1 MSTNDPR
8 AAGPALSFDLASR
21 AAAEIRTFSARTAAA
36 ATARRGVLPTDP
48 DAAAFVARVCDGVVR
63 PESVSAAA
71 AALHR
76 LAAEIPSTLPWFVRG
91 ALQIGA
97 AVAPV
102 LPTPAVPIAR
112 RALRELLGQLAL
124 DARPERLGAE
134 LAEAAESGGILD
146 VRLAGP
152 AVLGDA
158 GARRRLDGIRSLVSR
173 EDVDRVSF
181 ALSDVSVRR
190 APWAFAADVEHVA
203 ERMLPV
209 FLAAEAAGTHLTL
222 VATGRDDLDATM
234 SALIRVLEEPRL
246 EGFTAGIAVP
256 IAVAETLDAVRELAA
271 WARVRVAQGGARVTL
286 RLSDEVVATSD
297 VMTAARH
304 GWTPPAP
311 TSRDEVDTGLVRT
324 AREAVAPRGVEGLT
338 LEIATADP
346 ERAALGLALAAEAHA
361 DVRLVLPR
369 ATPWTPDVEHVVAV
383 VAAHPD
389 DLDAVAGRLATDYAA
404 AVAAAPVLPLAVPE
418 GTAGAV
424 AAGADAEGA
433 EGAEAADTE
442 SVDTEAADTESVDT
456 ESVDTESVDTESVDT
471 EGVDTESA
479 DSGGSAAGADTERA
493 DLDPADRD
501 EPETA
506 AVSARARRAL
516 AAANG
521 PAPIARGP
529 QRGGEDDPAIL
540 RDRAVDDA
548 AEPGLTQAVL
558 GIAREA
564 AASGDTSSLGPDVQ
578 QMLFGGQAFVDTAVF
593 SARESAELAGGAPG
607 FRGAADTDPTVGD
620 DRVWAAGV
628 LARVAASTAGDA
640 TAAAGRIDDEEG
652 LAAAVRRV
660 REAAEPW
667 GALEAAERA
676 AVLQSASRTLAARR
690 AELVEVLAAEGGAL
704 LAEADAEV
712 SQAVDA
718 AAYYAATAKELD
730 RVPGAVF
737 LPDRVSVVAPRWNA
751 PVGLCAAETLAAL
764 AAGSGVLLTPSPRA
778 RRAGAVVAEALWAAG
793 VPRDLLVYVDLNEE
807 ASGRALIVHP
817 GVDRVLLAGARATA
831 ERFAAWR
838 PAAKLQAFT
847 AGRNAAIVAPSADLD
862 AAVSDIVAGGFA
874 RAGQAA
880 TAVSLVIL
888 VGAVGRSTLFL
899 EQLADAVSSM
909 RVGPADD
916 PLSDIGP
923 LVEEPTGEV
932 RRALTVLGEGERW
945 LVEPRELDLGAETA
959 GRFWSP
965 GVRTGVTAGSHLT
978 RAAVAAPVLGILHAP
993 TVTRA
998 IELQSAVGSG
1008 FVAGLHTRDIGDLEL
1023 WLDTAEA
1030 AVLRVNR
1037 PSTGGVVQREPL
1049 GGWGEASVGTGAMS
1063 GGPNRLVT
1071 LGSWKPSSGGASS
1084 STLHLRGLDSRITAL
1099 IEAAQP
1105 TLSYEAFEWLRR
1117 GALSDAVA
1125 WDREFGRVT
1134 DVSRLRVERN
1144 LRRYR
1149 PADVAVRATGDAAW
1163 QAVLRVLVAAVRSGS
1178 TFTLST
1184 PVGLPAAVRHLLG
1197 EANVAV
1203 SVESDA
1209 EWLQRLA
1216 GGIPDADA
1224 SDAVTPPVRP
1234 QRIRLVGPA
1243 ETVSTLRSAVAENV
1257 GADLSLTVY
1266 ADEVTTAGRLELLPF
1281 LREQAVS
1288 IAAHRYGRPDPWS
1301 TPVI

>member
-8 AAGPALSFDLASR
+8 ATGPALSSDLASH
-21 AAAEIRTFSARTAAA
+21 AAA
-36 ATARRGVLPTDP
+36 AIRRFSPRAAGSATVRRGVLPTDP

-63 PESVSAAA
+63 PESVTSAA

-124 DARPERLGAE
+124 DARPERFGAE
-134 LAEAAESGGILD
+134 LGAAAESGGIVD
-146 VRLAGP
+146 VRLVGP
-152 AVLGDA
+152 AVLGET

-173 EDVDRVSF
+173 EDVERVSF
-181 ALSDVSVRR
+181 ALSDVSARR
-190 APWAFAADVEHVA
+190 TPWAFAADVEHVA
-203 ERMLPV
+203 ERVLPV
-209 FLAAEAAGTHLTL
+209 FSAAETAGTHITL

-234 SALIRVLEEPRL
+234 AVLTRVLEEPRL
-246 EGFTAGIAVP
+246 EGLRAGVALPV
-256 IAVAETLDAVRELAA
+256 AAAETLDAVRELAA
-271 WARVRVAQGGARVTL
+271 WARVRVAEGGARVTL
-286 RLSDEVVATSD
+286 RLSDEVVDTSD
-297 VMTAARH
+297 VVTAARH
-304 GWTPPAP
+304 GWAPPAP
-311 TSRDEVDTGLVRT
+311 TTRDAVDAALVRT

-346 ERAALGLALAAEAHA
+346 ERAALALAVAAEASA
-361 DVRLVLPR
+361 AVRLVLPR
-369 ATPWTPDVEHVVAV
+369 ATPWTPDVEHVIAAA
-383 VAAHPD
+383 AAHPD
-389 DLDAVAGRLATDYAA
+389 DLDAVAGRLAADYAG
-404 AVAAAPVLPLAVPE
+404 AVAAAPALPLAVPQRAGAAVLDDTGLDDTDLEETDLE
-418 GTAGAV
+418 GADARGAV
-424 AAGADAEGA
+424 AEDTGPAGD
-433 EGAEAADTE
+433 D
-442 SVDTEAADTESVDT
+442 
-456 ESVDTESVDTESVDT
+456 
-471 EGVDTESA
+471 
-479 DSGGSAAGADTERA
+479 
-493 DLDPADRD
+493 DLPVAD
-501 EPETA
+501 EPETS

-516 AAANG
+516 AAADE
-521 PAPIARGP
+521 PAPTARGP

-540 RDRAVDDA
+540 RDRAADDA

-564 AASGDTSSLGPDVQ
+564 SASGDTSSLGPDVQ

-593 SARESAELAGGAPG
+593 SAREGAELAGGAPG
-607 FRGAADTDPTVGD
+607 FRNVADTDPTVAGD
-620 DRVWAAGV
+620 RAWAADV
-628 LARVAASTAGDA
+628 LARVAASTTGDA
-640 TAAAGRIDDEEG
+640 TAASGRVDDEDG
-652 LAAAVRRV
+652 LDAAVQRV
-660 REAAEPW
+660 RAAAEPW
-667 GALEAAERA
+667 GALAAAERA
-676 AVLQSASRTLAARR
+676 AVLQSAAQTLAARR
-690 AELVEVLAAEGGAL
+690 AELMEVLAAEGGAL

-831 ERFAAWR
+831 ERFVAWR
-838 PAAKLQAFT
+838 PDAKVQALT

-862 AAVSDIVAGGFA
+862 AAVADIVTGAFA

-888 VGAVGRSTLFL
+888 VGAVGRSTPFL
-899 EQLADAVSSM
+899 EQLVDTVSSL

-916 PLSDIGP
+916 PLSDVGP
-923 LVEEPTGEV
+923 LVEEPAGEV

-998 IELQSAVGSG
+998 IELQNAIGSG
-1008 FVAGLHTRDIGDLEL
+1008 FVAGLHTRDVGDLEL
-1023 WLDTAEA
+1023 WLDTVEA

-1037 PSTGGVVQREPL
+1037 PSTGGVMQREPL
-1049 GGWGEASVGTGAMS
+1049 GGWGEASVGAGAMS

-1071 LGSWKPSSGGASS
+1071 LGSWRPSSGGASS

-1134 DVSRLRVERN
+1134 DVSRLGVERN

-1184 PVGLPAAVRHLLG
+1184 PVGLPAPVRHLLG
-1197 EANVAV
+1197 EVNVAV

-1224 SDAVTPPVRP
+1224 ADADNTAVRP

-1243 ETVSTLRSAVAENV
+1243 DTVAALCTAVAETV
-1257 GADLSLTVY
+1257 GADLALTVH

-1288 IAAHRYGRPDPWS
+1288 IAAHRYGRSDPWS
-1301 TPVI
+1301 AAVI

>member
-1 MSTNDPR
+1 MSTNDARATGSTLSSDVAPR
-8 AAGPALSFDLASR
+8 AAALARTFTSCAEAPALS
-21 AAAEIRTFSARTAAA
+21 
-36 ATARRGVLPTDP
+36 RRGALPTDP
-48 DAAAFVARVCDGVVR
+48 DAAAFLARVADAVVR
-63 PESVSAAA
+63 PESVTAAA
-71 AALHR
+71 SALHR
-76 LAAEIPSTLPWFVRG
+76 LAAETPATVPWFVRG

-102 LPTPAVPIAR
+102 LPTPAVPLAR
-112 RALRELLGQLAL
+112 RALRDLLGLLAL
-124 DARPERLGAE
+124 DARPDQLTAALAAAADQGTVFDLRL
-134 LAEAAESGGILD
+134 
-146 VRLAGP
+146 VGP
-152 AVLGDA
+152 AVLGET

-173 EDVDRVSF
+173 DDVERVSF
-181 ALSDVSVRR
+181 ALCDIEARR
-190 APWAFAADVEHVA
+190 SRWAFAADVDHAA
-203 ERMLPV
+203 ERVLPV
-209 FLAAEAAGTHLTL
+209 FLAAEAAGTHVTL
-222 VATGRDDLDATM
+222 VSSGHDDLDATV
-234 SALIRVLEEPRL
+234 AVLTRVLEEPRL
-246 EGFTAGIAVP
+246 AAASAGIALPVAVP
-256 IAVAETLDAVRELAA
+256 ETLDAVRELAA

-286 RLSDEVVATSD
+286 RLSDEAVDTADVVA
-297 VMTAARH
+297 AARH
-304 GWTPPAP
+304 GWTPPAVP
-311 TSRDEVDTGLVRT
+311 SRAGVDAALVRSVREAASPRGREGLV
-324 AREAVAPRGVEGLT
+324 

-346 ERAALGLALAAEAHA
+346 ERAALALALAEEA
-361 DVRLVLPR
+361 DTVPQLVLPR
-369 ATPWTPDVEHVVAV
+369 ATPWAPAHAFVT
-383 VAAHPD
+383 AAATVHPE
-389 DLDAVAGRLATDYAA
+389 DLDAVAGRLAFDHAS
-404 AVAAAPVLPLAVPE
+404 VAAAPMPPLAVP
-418 GTAGAV
+418 
-424 AAGADAEGA
+424 AAGSGDGPEPDGRPDDGPEPDAGSDDDAALAADATL
-433 EGAEAADTE
+433 AAD
-442 SVDTEAADTESVDT
+442 VEA
-456 ESVDTESVDTESVDT
+456 
-471 EGVDTESA
+471 
-479 DSGGSAAGADTERA
+479 
-493 DLDPADRD
+493 DPGQ
-501 EPETA
+501 EYPETVS
-506 AVSARARRAL
+506 VSARARRAL
-516 AAANG
+516 ASADE
-521 PAPIARGP
+521 PAPAVRGR
-529 QRGGEDDPAIL
+529 QRAAGDEPAIL
-540 RDRAVDDA
+540 RERAADDT

-607 FRGAADTDPTVGD
+607 FRNVADTDPTVAE
-620 DRVWAAGV
+620 DRAWADGV
-628 LARVAASTAGDA
+628 LSRVAASTAGEA
-640 TAAAGRIDDEEG
+640 TAAAGRIDDEAG
-652 LAAAVRRV
+652 LDAAVERV
-660 REAAEPW
+660 RTAAEPW
-667 GALEAAERA
+667 GALAAAERA
-676 AVLQSASRTLAARR
+676 VILQNAAQTLAARR
-690 AELVEVLAAEGGAL
+690 AELMEVLAAEGGAL

-737 LPDRVSVVAPRWNA
+737 VPDRVSVVAPRWNA

-793 VPRDLLVYVDLNEE
+793 VPRDLLVYVDLDEE
-807 ASGRALIVHP
+807 ASGRALVVHP

-831 ERFAAWR
+831 ERFAGWR
-838 PAAKLQAFT
+838 PALEMQAVT
-847 AGRNAAIVAPSADLD
+847 AGRNIAIVAPSADLD
-862 AAVSDIVAGGFA
+862 AAVADLVAGAFA

-888 VGAVGRSTLFL
+888 VGAVARSTAFL
-899 EQLADAVSSM
+899 DQLADAVTSL

-916 PLSDIGP
+916 PLSDVGP

-932 RRALTVLGEGERW
+932 RRALTVLAEGERW
-945 LVEPRELDLGAETA
+945 LVEPRELDLGADTA

-978 RAAVAAPVLGILHAP
+978 RSAVAAPVLGILHASSL
-993 TVTRA
+993 TRA
-998 IELQSAVGSG
+998 IELQNAIGSG
-1008 FVAGLHTRDIGDLEL
+1008 FVAGLHTRDVDDLEL
-1023 WLDTAEA
+1023 WLDTVEA

-1037 PSTGGVVQREPL
+1037 TSTGGVVQREPL
-1049 GGWGEASVGTGAMS
+1049 GGWGEASVGAGAMS
-1063 GGPNRLVT
+1063 GGPHRLVT
-1071 LGSWKPSSGGASS
+1071 LGSWRPSSGGASS

-1134 DVSRLRVERN
+1134 DVSRLGVERN

-1178 TFTLST
+1178 TFSLST

-1197 EANVAV
+1197 EADVAV
-1203 SVESDA
+1203 SVETDA

-1216 GGIPDADA
+1216 GGIPD
-1224 SDAVTPPVRP
+1224 PVEDGSPAIAARP
-1234 QRIRLVGPA
+1234 GRIRLVGPVDTVRAVRAAVA
-1243 ETVSTLRSAVAENV
+1243 ETVGGDV
-1257 GADLSLTVY
+1257 SLTVY

-1301 TPVI
+1301 SAVI

>member
-8 AAGPALSFDLASR
+8 ATGPALSSDLASR
-21 AAAEIRTFSARTAAA
+21 AAAAARTFRPRAEVPSSP
-36 ATARRGVLPTDP
+36 RRGILPTDP
-48 DAAAFVARVCDGVVR
+48 DAASFVARVSDGVVR
-63 PESVSAAA
+63 PESLTAAA
-71 AALHR
+71 VALHR
-76 LAAEIPSTLPWFVRG
+76 LAADIPSTLPWFVRG

-102 LPTPAVPIAR
+102 LPTPAVPIVR
-112 RALRELLGQLAL
+112 RALRDLLGLLSL
-124 DARPERLGAE
+124 DARPERLAAE
-134 LAEAAESGGILD
+134 LSAAAENGAILD
-146 VRLAGP
+146 VRLIGP
-152 AVLGDA
+152 AVRGET
-158 GARRRLDGIRSLVSR
+158 GARRRVDGIRTLVSR
-173 EDVDRVSF
+173 DDVARVSF
-181 ALSDVSVRR
+181 SLSDIVVRR
-190 APWAFAADVEHVA
+190 NRWAFAADVEHAA
-203 ERMLPV
+203 ERVLPV
-209 FLAAEAAGTHLTL
+209 LLAAEAAGTHVTL
-222 VATGRDDLDATM
+222 VASGRDDLDATV
-234 SALIRVLEEPRL
+234 AVLTRVLEEPRL
-246 EGFTAGIAVP
+246 LAARAGIALP
-256 IAVAETLDAVRELAA
+256 IGVAETLDAVRELAA
-271 WARVRVAQGGARVTL
+271 WARVRVAQDGGRVTL
-286 RLSDEVVATSD
+286 RLSDEAIDTADVVD
-297 VMTAARH
+297 AAHH
-304 GWTPPAP
+304 GWTAPAV
-311 TSRDEVDTGLVRT
+311 TTREEVDAALVRT
-324 AREAVAPRGVEGLT
+324 VREAVTSRGVEGLS
-338 LEIATADP
+338 LEVATADP
-346 ERAALGLALAAEAHA
+346 ERAALALALAAEAEA
-361 DVRLVLPR
+361 TLRLVLPR
-369 ATPWTPDVEHVVAV
+369 AAPWAPDDEYVVAT
-383 VAAHPD
+383 AAVHPD
-389 DLDAVAGRLATDYAA
+389 DLDAVAGRLTAQYAS
-404 AVAAAPVLPLAVPE
+404 AVAAAPALPLATPDRAADADDE
-418 GTAGAV
+418 RGAV
-424 AAGADAEGA
+424 DADAHVDADADAES
-433 EGAEAADTE
+433 DI
-442 SVDTEAADTESVDT
+442 
-456 ESVDTESVDTESVDT
+456 
-471 EGVDTESA
+471 
-479 DSGGSAAGADTERA
+479 
-493 DLDPADRD
+493 D
-501 EPETA
+501 EQELPETV
-506 AVSARARRAL
+506 AVSARVRRAL
-516 AAANG
+516 AAADASI
-521 PAPIARGP
+521 PAVRGP

-540 RDRAVDDA
+540 RERAADDA
-548 AEPGLTQAVL
+548 SEPGLTQAVL

-593 SARESAELAGGAPG
+593 SARESAEPVGGAPG
-607 FRGAADTDPTVGD
+607 FRNVADTDPTVAD
-620 DRVWAAGV
+620 DRAWAADV
-628 LARVAASTAGDA
+628 LARVAVSTAGDA
-640 TAAAGRIDDEEG
+640 TAAAGRIDDEHG
-652 LAAAVRRV
+652 LDAAVRRV
-660 REAAEPW
+660 RAAAEPW
-667 GALEAAERA
+667 GALAAADRA
-676 AVLQSASRTLAARR
+676 SVLQSAARTLAARR

-737 LPDRVSVVAPRWNA
+737 VPDRVSVVAPRWNA

-838 PAAKLQAFT
+838 PAAKVQAFT

-862 AAVSDIVAGGFA
+862 AAVSDIVAGAFA

-888 VGAVGRSTLFL
+888 VGAVGRSAAFL
-899 EQLADAVSSM
+899 EQLADTVSSL

-932 RRALTVLGEGERW
+932 RRALTVRGEGERW
-945 LVEPRELDLGAETA
+945 LVEPRELDLGADTA

-998 IELQSAVGSG
+998 IELQNAIGSG

-1071 LGSWKPSSGGASS
+1071 LGSWRPSSGGASS

-1134 DVSRLRVERN
+1134 DVSRLGVERN

-1149 PADVAVRATGDAAW
+1149 PADVAIRATGDAAW

-1216 GGIPDADA
+1216 SGIPDADA
-1224 SDAVTPPVRP
+1224 ADAVITPVRP

-1243 ETVSTLRSAVAENV
+1243 DTVVALRAAVAETA

-1288 IAAHRYGRPDPWS
+1288 IAAHRYGLPDPWS
-1301 TPVI
+1301 AEII

>member
-8 AAGPALSFDLASR
+8 AAGPALSSDPASR
-21 AAAEIRTFSARTAAA
+21 AAAEIRTFSWRPVAAV
-36 ATARRGVLPTDP
+36 TARRGALPTDP
-48 DAAAFVARVCDGVVR
+48 DAAAFVARVFDGVVR
-63 PESVSAAA
+63 PESVTSAA

-76 LAAEIPSTLPWFVRG
+76 LAAETPSTLPWFVRG

-134 LAEAAESGGILD
+134 LAAAAEDGCILD

-152 AVLGDA
+152 AVLGET

-173 EDVDRVSF
+173 EDLDRVSF
-181 ALSDVSVRR
+181 ALSDVSARR
-190 APWAFAADVEHVA
+190 TPWAFTADVEHVA
-203 ERMLPV
+203 ERVLPV
-209 FLAAEAAGTHLTL
+209 FLAAEAAGTHVTL

-234 SALIRVLEEPRL
+234 AVLTRILEEPRL
-246 EGFTAGIAVP
+246 EGVRAGISLP
-256 IAVAETLDAVRELAA
+256 IAVAETHDAVRELAA
-271 WARVRVAQGGARVTL
+271 WARVRVARDGARVTL
-286 RLSDEVVATSD
+286 RLSDEVVDTAD
-297 VMTAARH
+297 VLTAARH
-304 GWTPPAP
+304 GWAPPAS
-311 TSRDEVDTGLVRT
+311 TSRDEVDAGLVRT
-324 AREAVAPRGVEGLT
+324 VREAVSPRGVEGLS
-338 LEIATADP
+338 LEVATADP
-346 ERAALGLALAAEAHA
+346 ERAALAFALAAEASA
-361 DVRLVLPR
+361 ELRLVLPR
-369 ATPWTPDVEHVVAV
+369 ATPWRPDAEHVVA
-383 VAAHPD
+383 AAAVHPD
-389 DLDAVAGRLATDYAA
+389 DLDAVAGRLATEYAG
-404 AVAAAPVLPLAVPE
+404 AVAAAPALPLAVPR
-418 GTAGAV
+418 GAAATV
-424 AAGADAEGA
+424 AEDADAEDAAEEADARDAA
-433 EGAEAADTE
+433 EGAAVDAAD
-442 SVDTEAADTESVDT
+442 
-456 ESVDTESVDTESVDT
+456 
-471 EGVDTESA
+471 
-479 DSGGSAAGADTERA
+479 
-493 DLDPADRD
+493 LD
-501 EPETA
+501 EPETS
-506 AVSARARRAL
+506 AVAARARRAL
-516 AAANG
+516 AAADE
-521 PAPIARGP
+521 PAPTTRRP

-540 RDRAVDDA
+540 RDRADDDT

-607 FRGAADTDPTVGD
+607 FRNVADTDATIAD
-620 DRVWAAGV
+620 DRAWATDV
-628 LARVAASTAGDA
+628 LAGVAASTAGDA

-652 LAAAVRRV
+652 LDAAVRRV
-660 REAAEPW
+660 RAAAEPW
-667 GALEAAERA
+667 GALAAAERA

-690 AELVEVLAAEGGAL
+690 AELIEVLAAEGGAL
-704 LAEADAEV
+704 LTEADAEV

-807 ASGRALIVHP
+807 ASGRAVVVHP

-838 PAAKLQAFT
+838 PAAKLQALT

-862 AAVSDIVAGGFA
+862 AAVADIVAGAFA

-888 VGAVGRSTLFL
+888 VGAVGRSTPFL
-899 EQLADAVSSM
+899 DQLADTVSSL

-923 LVEEPTGEV
+923 LVEEPAGEV

-945 LVEPRELDLGAETA
+945 LIEPRELDLGAETA

-998 IELQSAVGSG
+998 IELQNAIGSG
-1008 FVAGLHTRDIGDLEL
+1008 FVAGLHTRDVGDLEL
-1023 WLDTAEA
+1023 WLDTAQA

-1049 GGWGEASVGTGAMS
+1049 GGWGEAAAGTGAMS

-1071 LGSWKPSSGGASS
+1071 LGSWRPSSGGASS

-1224 SDAVTPPVRP
+1224 VDAVIPSVRP
-1234 QRIRLVGPA
+1234 QRIRLVGPTD
-1243 ETVSTLRSAVAENV
+1243 TVVALRTAVAETV

-1301 TPVI
+1301 AAVI